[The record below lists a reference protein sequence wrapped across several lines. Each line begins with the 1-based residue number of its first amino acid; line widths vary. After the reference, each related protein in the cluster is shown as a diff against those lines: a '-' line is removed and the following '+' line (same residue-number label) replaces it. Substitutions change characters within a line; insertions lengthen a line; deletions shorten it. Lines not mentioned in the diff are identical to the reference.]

1 MAALVKGLSG
11 SATVRSPAGSWA
23 MRCRIS
29 GGGRRGRVLGRRL
42 SLKHRICAVRDRTL
56 EDWLDALGVTAAKA
70 KRGMPCPS
78 CGGGRNRFH
87 VQRGT
92 RGQAVIGGCRQ
103 CSKPLYPDIARVV
116 FGDSEHDS
124 RRPVARPTPM
134 PRRAPSPRPSGL
146 AAAQRAYARRCW
158 ESAEWTPNS
167 PSHPTRRWLW
177 SRQGPDAAG
186 PSFWWAELPPPP
198 VVRYLAAFPASGYP
212 LDGGKPWIPQGPAL
226 VTLLAPPS
234 AWIAAWPSI
243 PDVHAV
249 QLIPLD
255 SEGRPRMNDGAKLPK
270 RTLGASG
277 GCCAVVGNPAPN
289 SEGLIVVEGL
299 ADGLALAARREQ
311 TLMVTCTTPPASGPV
326 LEYAATWA
334 AVQLHGDKD
343 GPGQVAAA
351 KLKGTLL
358 ARGVKVESLVFD
370 GFEDAAAYAEAGNE
384 PLADLSGAYAD
395 DVAAMSADLQSEG
408 LPKHEAQRQAALC
421 CIAPDAPSTPPVERP
436 NPPAPTDTP
445 VVAEKAAQG
454 RPGAARQGGLAGM
467 PTRSH

>member
-1 MAALVKGLSG
+1 M
-11 SATVRSPAGSWA
+11 
-23 MRCRIS
+23 
-29 GGGRRGRVLGRRL
+29 
-42 SLKHRICAVRDRTL
+42 
-56 EDWLDALGVTAAKA
+56 
-70 KRGMPCPS
+70 
-78 CGGGRNRFH
+78 
-87 VQRGT
+87 
-92 RGQAVIGGCRQ
+92 
-103 CSKPLYPDIARVV
+103 
-116 FGDSEHDS
+116 
-124 RRPVARPTPM
+124 
-134 PRRAPSPRPSGL
+134 
-146 AAAQRAYARRCW
+146 
-158 ESAEWTPNS
+158 
-167 PSHPTRRWLW
+167 
-177 SRQGPDAAG
+177 
-186 PSFWWAELPPPP
+186 
-198 VVRYLAAFPASGYP
+198 
-212 LDGGKPWIPQGPAL
+212 
-226 VTLLAPPS
+226 
-234 AWIAAWPSI
+234 
-243 PDVHAV
+243 
-249 QLIPLD
+249 
-255 SEGRPRMNDGAKLPK
+255 
-270 RTLGASG
+270 
-277 GCCAVVGNPAPN
+277 GNPAPN

-370 GFEDAAAYAEAGNE
+370 GFEDAAAYTEAGNE

-395 DVAAMSADLQSEG
+395 DVAAMAADLQSEG

-421 CIAPDAPSTPPVERP
+421 CIAPDAPRTPPVERP